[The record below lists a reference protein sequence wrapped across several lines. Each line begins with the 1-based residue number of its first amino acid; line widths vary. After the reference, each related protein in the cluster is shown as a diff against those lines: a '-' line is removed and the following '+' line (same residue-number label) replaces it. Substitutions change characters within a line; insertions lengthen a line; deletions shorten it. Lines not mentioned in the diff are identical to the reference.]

1 MARRVALG
9 LSFTL
14 LSLTVNITSIS
25 AQVHAATVKVVAE
38 RTVRHLKGKIKA
50 DGGLIT
56 MYKFTPRDEYY
67 LDYTILFRSGFD
79 WVPEGRP
86 RGGKFPGLAGGT
98 GTGGCKA
105 VDKAGWS
112 ARQTWGEYGEASLY
126 LYSQNRNNRCGD
138 KFYYRMDGKPFKFV
152 TGKRYRVTERVK
164 VNSPSALNGEA
175 EVWING
181 KQVLLMKNLRLR
193 GHVSTSTARVDQIK
207 YHSYFGGDNLRFAP
221 KRDSYTEYGKMYVM
235 TCKPNFSKAPGNC

>member
-1 MARRVALG
+1 MTIRLMLG
-9 LSFTL
+9 VTLTL
-14 LSLTVNITSIS
+14 LTSLTGFVSIGTQVQ
-25 AQVHAATVKVVAE
+25 AQTAQILGE
-38 RTVRHLKGKIKA
+38 RTVRHLAGKIKA

-56 MYKFTPRDEYY
+56 MYKFAPREEYY

-79 WVPEGRP
+79 WIPEGRP

-112 ARQTWGEYGEASLY
+112 ARQTWGENGEASLY
-126 LYSQNRNNRCGD
+126 LYHQNRRNRCGD
-138 KFYYRMDGKPFKFV
+138 KFYYRMNGQPFRFV
-152 TGKRYRVTERVK
+152 TGQQYRVTQWVK
-164 VNSPSALNGEA
+164 VNTPNALNGEA
-175 EVWING
+175 EVWIDG

-193 GHVSTSTARVDQIK
+193 GSVSAATARVDQVK

-221 KRDSYTEYGKMYVM
+221 KRDSYTEYGKMYVT
-235 TCKPNFSKAPGNC
+235 TCKPNFAKAPGNC